1 MMTKPKVDLAQL
13 FGVVSGVV
21 SQNRAA
27 LNDADGINHDHGD
40 HLVDIFNVI
49 SRAVEEKRSAVPS
62 QQLAYASKQLKSG
75 AQSGSAK
82 LYADNLAAASKEFKG
97 KSFSIEDALR
107 LVQLLLGASQT
118 PVGSDLLGS
127 LLSGG
132 KAEGQKTTPDATDLL
147 SAGMA
152 FLQAK
157 QSGGSMLDSLSGALI
172 AGSPMSSSPHRAQ
185 SGKLIANTLLQAI
198 SSLGKK

>member
-1 MMTKPKVDLAQL
+1 MAEPTVNLAQL
-13 FGVVSGVV
+13 FGVVSGVL

-27 LNDADGINHDHGD
+27 LNDADSFNHDHGD

-49 SRAVEEKRSAVPS
+49 SKAVEEKRSAAPS

-75 AQSGSAK
+75 TQSGSAK

-118 PVGSDLLGS
+118 SIGSDLLGS

-132 KAEGQKTTPDATDLL
+132 KAEGQKAKIDATDLL

-157 QSGGSMLDSLSGALI
+157 QSGGSTLDSLTEALI
-172 AGSPMSSSPHRAQ
+172 AGSPMSSAPHRAQ
-185 SGKLIANTLLQAI
+185 SGKLIANTLFQVIA
-198 SSLGKK
+198 SMGNR